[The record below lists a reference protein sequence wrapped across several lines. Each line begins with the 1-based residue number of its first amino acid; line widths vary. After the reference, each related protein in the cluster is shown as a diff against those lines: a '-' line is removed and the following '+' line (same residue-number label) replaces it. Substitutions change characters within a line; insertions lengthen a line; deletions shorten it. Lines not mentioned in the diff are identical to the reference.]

1 MLVPDHSC
9 IPRLSLPKGAARADG
24 GAAVGKVP
32 AGQTCTPSVCL
43 DFLHMAVRVEG
54 SPLERGAPPAS
65 TTSPDTVSRFGTEAT
80 FPQGG
85 TGLGLGGQSQV
96 GSPSRRLLAG
106 GSALGLACSPRS
118 PLWPRPPAYPGG
130 GGAVNAA
137 GGRLSAGTRPGNS
150 HWEQGRGRARGHLQS
165 PCEPQDPL
173 RPARAAGAPV
183 PAPGAWGPRTHRHSL
198 PSVLLSS
205 ALCRCGY

>member
-106 GSALGLACSPRS
+106 GSALGLACLPRS

-130 GGAVNAA
+130 GQ
-137 GGRLSAGTRPGNS
+137 STRPEGGS
-150 HWEQGRGRARGHLQS
+150 PLELALGTATGSRAEAGRGATSRAPANPRTPSG
-165 PCEPQDPL
+165 P
-173 RPARAAGAPV
+173 PARLG
-183 PAPGAWGPRTHRHSL
+183 L
-198 PSVLLSS
+198 PSPPPGPGDR
-205 ALCRCGY
+205 ALTATACPASC